1 MSTPHP
7 DNEPRKLSFKAPR
20 AKWIR
25 LGIWS
30 VITLLFAF
38 WTHSGWWLLALPL
51 FFDLYITRL
60 LPWGFWRNFKNK
72 TLRTLFDWIDA
83 IVFALVAVYI
93 INIYFFQNYQIPSS
107 SLEKSL
113 LVGDFLFV
121 SKLSYGPRVP
131 MTPLSFPLAQHTLP
145 LVNTKSYLDKP
156 QWGYKRVPGLGPVKR
171 NDIVVFNFPAGD
183 SVLLKVT
190 NPDFYSTRYMTA
202 LQNGISLEAATQ
214 RLISQSDTYGKL
226 VYRPV
231 DRRENFVKRCIGLP
245 GDTLQIIANQLFIDG
260 KPMED
265 APEAQ
270 LNYYVQTKGGF
281 LSDRQFRTW
290 NISKEDQIR
299 LPEDSYY
306 AAYLPFKRDA
316 NGHLN
321 PMYVLPL
328 TKKVL
333 EQVKK
338 SPFIDTV
345 FVETDTLG
353 GYNVAGPTYPLN
365 PSNTWTRDNYGPI
378 WIPAKG
384 ATIELN
390 AHNLMLY
397 GHVISHYE
405 KQTLEVSN
413 GVILINGQPAT
424 TYTFTLDYYWMM
436 GDNRHKSADSRAWGF
451 VPEDHIV
458 GKPVLVWL
466 SLDKDRGLFDGKIRW
481 KRLFKK
487 AS

>member
-1 MSTPHP
+1 MSTSTPE
-7 DNEPRKLSFKAPR
+7 NEPSKSRFKAPR
-20 AKWIR
+20 IKWIR
-25 LGIWS
+25 LGVWS

-38 WTHSGWWLLALPL
+38 WTHSGWWLLALPF

-60 LPWGFWRNFKNK
+60 LPWGFWRGFKNK
-72 TLRTLFDWIDA
+72 TLRTVFDWIDA

-131 MTPLSFPLAQHTLP
+131 MTPVSFPLAQHTLP

-183 SVLLKVT
+183 SVLLKST
-190 NPDFYSTRYMTA
+190 NPDFYTTRYMTA
-202 LQNGISLEAATQ
+202 LQYGISLEAATQ
-214 RLISQSDTYGKL
+214 HLISQSATYGKL

-231 DRRENFVKRCIGLP
+231 DRRENFVKRCIGMP
-245 GDTLQIIANQLFIDG
+245 GDTLQIIANQVFIDG
-260 KPMED
+260 KLLED
-265 APEAQ
+265 APDAQ

-281 LSDRQFRTW
+281 LSDHQFRTW
-290 NISKEDQIR
+290 NVSVEDQIR
-299 LPEDSYY
+299 IPEDSYY
-306 AAYLPFKRDA
+306 AANLPFKRDA
-316 NGHLN
+316 NGRYN
-321 PMYVLPL
+321 PMYVMPL

-353 GYNVAGPTYPLN
+353 GYNVAGPTYPLH

-390 AHNLMLY
+390 EQNLMLY
-397 GHVISHYE
+397 GHVIRHYE
-405 KQTLEVSN
+405 KQSLDVVNGEVQ
-413 GVILINGQPAT
+413 VNGQPAT
-424 TYTFTLDYYWMM
+424 TYTFTMDYYWMM

-458 GKPVLVWL
+458 GKPILVWL
-466 SLDKDRGLFDGKIRW
+466 SLNKDRDLFDGKIRW

>member
-1 MSTPHP
+1 MSTPSSEKGP
-7 DNEPRKLSFKAPR
+7 LKFSLKAPR
-20 AKWIR
+20 AKWVR
-25 LGIWS
+25 LSIWTL
-30 VITLLFAF
+30 ITLLFSL
-38 WTHSGWWLLALPL
+38 WTSSGWWLLALPF
-51 FFDLYITRL
+51 FFDMYITRL
-60 LPWGFWRNFKNK
+60 IPWGFWRRYKNK
-72 TLRTLFDWIDA
+72 TLRTVFDWIDA

-93 INIYFFQNYQIPSS
+93 INVYFFQNYQIPSS

-121 SKLSYGPRVP
+121 SKLSYGPRSP

-145 LVNTKSYLDKP
+145 ILNTKSYLDKP
-156 QWGYKRVPGLGPVKR
+156 QWDYKRVPGFGKVKR

-183 SVLLKVT
+183 SVLLKLT
-190 NPDFYSTRYMTA
+190 NPDFYTTRYMTA
-202 LQNGISLEAATQ
+202 LQYGISLEAATQ
-214 RLISQSDTYGKL
+214 QLLSHPDTFGKL

-231 DRRENFVKRCIGLP
+231 DRRENFVKRCVGLP
-245 GDTLQIIANQLFIDG
+245 GDTLQIIANQVFIDG
-260 KPMED
+260 KPLED

-281 LSDRQFRTW
+281 LSERQFNVW
-290 NISKEDQIR
+290 NISHEDQIR
-299 LPEDSYY
+299 IPEDSYY
-306 AAYLPFKRDA
+306 ANHLPFKRDA
-316 NGHLN
+316 NGRLN

-328 TKKVL
+328 TKHAL
-333 EQVKK
+333 EQVRN

-345 FVETDTLG
+345 FVETDTLS
-353 GYNVAGPTYPLN
+353 GYNIAGPTYPLH

-390 AHNLMLY
+390 EQNLMLY
-397 GHVISHYE
+397 AHVIQHYE
-405 KQTLEVSN
+405 KQTLEVVDGKVLLN
-413 GVILINGQPAT
+413 GKAT
-424 TYTFTLDYYWMM
+424 STYTFTMDYYWMM

-458 GKPVLVWL
+458 GKPIFVWL
-466 SLDKDRGLFDGKIRW
+466 SLDKDKTLFEGKIRW
-481 KRLFKK
+481 KRFFKK